1 MVNLGCLFF
10 AAGGAKPLLRGVK
23 GLSFLGPHPVSLTLS
38 VPVSGAL
45 CLQGLGI
52 LQVATTLAS
61 CPDGAAT
68 LLAGAATPALGIF
81 LLETLYGLRLA
92 ADSACLVGS
101 DSCCHTLYT
110 CFVTPHSLDPRG
122 SHLGGRGL
130 RHPRSRA
137 EGETVT
143 NPLSDRNNKG
153 RTPRRWFRPIEASS
167 S

>member
-122 SHLGGRGL
+122 SHLGGGGDLDTPEAERRGKPSPT
-130 RHPRSRA
+130 HFQTETTKGGHH
-137 EGETVT
+137 EGG
-143 NPLSDRNNKG
+143 SAR
-153 RTPRRWFRPIEASS
+153 
-167 S
+167 